1 MSSFSLRPLSNC
13 TTKHAQDVSI
23 SRAEFARVNYPFF
36 LIANSKLQVLTT
48 TAISHVYS
56 RSLL

>member
-13 TTKHAQDVSI
+13 TNKRALAVFI
-23 SRAEFARVNYPFF
+23 SRAEFARVKYPFF
-36 LIANSKLQVLTT
+36 LLAKSKLQVLTA
-48 TAISHVYS
+48 TAIFNVYS